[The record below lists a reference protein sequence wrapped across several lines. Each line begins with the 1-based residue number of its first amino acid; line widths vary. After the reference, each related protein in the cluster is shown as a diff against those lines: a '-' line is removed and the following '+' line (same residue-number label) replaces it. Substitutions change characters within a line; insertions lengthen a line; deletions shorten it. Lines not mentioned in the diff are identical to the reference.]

1 MLALELAAS
10 DRTPKRQ
17 LAAPSQQDQPK
28 SKESPYPPRLSAG
41 ATPQRRTV
49 RMNVGLAS
57 KAGQGIAAFAP
68 PRFLLFYIDISQ
80 TADDFAHPCGR

>member
-17 LAAPSQQDQPK
+17 LAAPSRQDQPK
-28 SKESPYPPRLSAG
+28 SKASPYPPRLSAG
-41 ATPQRRTV
+41 ATPQRRTI
-49 RMNVGLAS
+49 RMNVGPAS
-57 KAGQGIAAFAP
+57 KAWPGYRGIRS

-80 TADDFAHPCGR
+80 TADDFAHPGGR